1 MTSSPDPAS
10 TNPPTPAEPDQQV
23 LLDQPF
29 EERDLRDLRN
39 AVAAHA
45 DHIGLPSDS
54 VGDLILI
61 VSELSSNAVRH
72 GGGNGRLRLWA
83 TPTAV
88 YCEVSDDGPG
98 LPQNLT
104 GDRPAPNVSG
114 GRGLW
119 LVLTYAD
126 DMIVDNARDGGARVT
141 AQLRRP
147 PATGQ

>member
-1 MTSSPDPAS
+1 MTSNPDPAS
-10 TNPPTPAEPDQQV
+10 TNPQTPAEPDRRV

-45 DHIGLPSDS
+45 DHMGLPSDS
-54 VGDLILI
+54 VGDLVLI

-72 GGGNGRLRLWA
+72 GGGQGRLRLWA
-83 TPTAV
+83 TPTTV

-104 GDRPAPNVSG
+104 RDRPAPNVSG

-126 DMIVDNARDGGARVT
+126 DMTVDNGRDGGARVT